1 MANVKGGDLQYL
13 DLFGIN
19 KTSKSAEFTSVDEV
33 MLKYAELFIIKAKKT
48 IDLKNKVDTGNMSDI
63 EVGTIEYKSG
73 KWTMTIGYDPT
84 NPANKYYDFQNK
96 GVKGIKSGSPRSQYS
111 FRTLTVSSKMVQ
123 AIMAWY
129 LRHRNY
135 IKNETQKKNLS
146 GLQRK
151 RNKLSKKSFQKRL
164 EEVATNTAKRIKERG
179 IKRVGFFEDNLN
191 VFGKEFQI
199 EIAKALG
206 KNIVVGFRQVLDL
219 KNNGNYNK

>member
-19 KTSKSAEFTSVDEV
+19 KPSQSAEFTSVDEV

-84 NPANKYYDFQNK
+84 NPASKYYDFQNK

-191 VFGKEFQI
+191 VFGKEFQT